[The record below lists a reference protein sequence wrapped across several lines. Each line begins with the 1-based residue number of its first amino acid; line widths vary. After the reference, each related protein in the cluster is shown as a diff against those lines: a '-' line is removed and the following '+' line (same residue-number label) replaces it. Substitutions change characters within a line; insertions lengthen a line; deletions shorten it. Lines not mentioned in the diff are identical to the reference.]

1 MEKRKTKSASAT
13 LRRMRADWQLYALFI
28 LPLAYFA
35 IFHYYPMYGLISAF
49 EDFSLI
55 RGFARS
61 EYVGIENF
69 IKIANSAY
77 FWPALRNTLILSFG
91 TILVTKPLAVT
102 FAIMI
107 NYVGPHF
114 RKNVQTITYMPHFV
128 SLVVVVGMLR
138 LFLSPTSGVVN
149 AILRLFGR
157 EPVNFLSIP
166 SMFYS
171 IYIISGLWQNI
182 GWSTIIFIAALTSI
196 SQELHEAALMDGANL
211 GKRIWYLDIP
221 GILPTVIITT
231 IMDIGRVMSLGFD
244 KPYLMQN
251 PTNIA
256 VSETIA
262 TLSYRLGM
270 LQGEYGFA
278 SAVGLFNSVVNC
290 LLLTSVNAL
299 SRHITKE
306 SLW

>member
-1 MEKRKTKSASAT
+1 MARIKNKSTSVT
-13 LRRMRADWQLYALFI
+13 LRRMRTDWQLYALFI
-28 LPLAYFA
+28 LPLAYFVV
-35 IFHYYPMYGLISAF
+35 FHYYPMYGLIAAF
-49 EDFSLI
+49 EDFSFI
-55 RGFARS
+55 KGFSRS

-69 IKIANSAY
+69 VKIANSAY
-77 FWPALRNTLILSFG
+77 FWPALKNTLILSFG

-107 NYVGPHF
+107 NHVGPHY
-114 RKNVQTITYMPHFV
+114 RRGIQTITYMPHFI

-138 LFLSPTSGVVN
+138 LFLSPTSGVIN
-149 AILRLFGR
+149 IILGFFGVD
-157 EPVNFLSIP
+157 PINFLSIP
-166 SMFYS
+166 SMFYG
-171 IYIISGLWQNI
+171 IYIVSGLWQNI
-182 GWSTIIFIAALTSI
+182 GWSTIIFIAALAGI
-196 SQELHEAALMDGANL
+196 SQELHEAALVDGANL
-211 GKRIWYLDIP
+211 GKRIWHVDIP

-231 IMDIGRVMSLGFD
+231 IMDIGKIMSLGFD
-244 KPYLMQN
+244 KVYLMQN
-251 PTNIA
+251 STNIA

-290 LLLTSVNAL
+290 LLLISVNAL
-299 SRHITKE
+299 SRRISKE